1 MCPWSCGARVEV
13 MRRLITCFFA
23 ASLRVF
29 SGEPSEVTLELL
41 RGFDS
46 QLSGA
51 EISSSLA
58 ISSFCGPKKK
68 NRIIELWEFRASWA
82 KNGNYSF
89 APLREKTDGDL
100 SAVLIGATSPNGP
113 DVSMVISLGVIRKEG
128 KWKVAPVEGSF
139 ENTGLG
145 FEADLK
151 TRVRDLE
158 NWMALERTSEMTNL
172 LRSEMEKFRKK
183 IEDAV
188 SPEVLAGNDAKQVMQ
203 DFLTAAGAGKTDSM
217 IVWQGFL
224 ERDSLP
230 ERDWE
235 MHLKTTRKGMVNRD
249 KQRVWRL
256 LTSQRVM
263 KVIIS
268 AGTNKREVRAGN
280 RDQEKADFLV
290 GFLSSYETAPMDE
303 RLNPVRFQLNKTD
316 RGWRVSLPAFFAYAD
331 QDSRAFRTARNDE
344 FDWEDREAVKKMFGV
359 FEEMNDTIRAK
370 TPESLLESIVV
381 DLEMEDLDSF
391 LQRHYREEKKADK
404 EGEKPADGGGG
415 LLLQGVR
422 IAGKGNPFD
431 DRRSGRYIESV
442 KWWGASLK
450 SANPVSAGVAK
461 LYRDEKIALGILSLS
476 GSGENWKPKYKRVW
490 MRQGISGWMILP
502 GDVGPMLGTY
512 PEEAEEGLRGLSIQF
527 VKDEA
532 KMEEEF
538 LADVLKVVGREDPE
552 GKAASKVEAETLV
565 KEWRR
570 IAKEED
576 MVALLRISAV
586 RKLPAKPT
594 NLLRDLGFVRKG
606 AAAAISQDKIIG
618 SKFSGRFRG
627 VSMMIDHGGGLDRAC
642 PLILV
647 VPTEIG
653 HRVLV
658 DVELPLETNKGVRLL
673 NDERLD
679 SLAKEVSKKDLAA
692 IEELR
697 EWHQKVSRPVWQE
710 WKSEHTDKE

>member
-1 MCPWSCGARVEV
+1 

-450 SANPVSAGVAK
+450 SANPVSAGVVK

-552 GKAASKVEAETLV
+552 GKAASEVEAETLV

>member
-1 MCPWSCGARVEV
+1 

-450 SANPVSAGVAK
+450 SANPVSAGVVK

-552 GKAASKVEAETLV
+552 GKAASEVEAEILV

-710 WKSEHTDKE
+710 WKSKHTDKE

>member
-1 MCPWSCGARVEV
+1 

-450 SANPVSAGVAK
+450 SANPVSAGVVK

-502 GDVGPMLGTY
+502 GDVRPMLGTY

-552 GKAASKVEAETLV
+552 GKAASEVEAEILV

>member
-1 MCPWSCGARVEV
+1 

-450 SANPVSAGVAK
+450 SANPVSAGVVK